1 MKIVSA
7 IIITFAL
14 LILFSPGGRSN
25 GQNDEEKITAD
36 SVLAELKSGNEHH
49 LAYCYQHP
57 HETQDRVRESSS
69 WQIEN
74 RRRSVFARNWIRN
87 VVTRRQLMGD
97 MRVAEQI

>member
-49 LAYCYQHP
+49 VAHRYQHP
-57 HETQDRVRESSS
+57 TKLR
-69 WQIEN
+69 IECG
-74 RRRSVFARNWIRN
+74 NWSPAS
-87 VVTRRQLMGD
+87 TLTLKF
-97 MRVAEQI
+97 